1 MRIRV
6 AVPDEHVTSEVVE
19 PILEAVT
26 RLNQHMLATGQTPTS
41 HEAIASGAIWRPE
54 NPGDEFFDHG
64 GTIASRGWGD
74 CDDWAPLHAATLRA
88 TGEDPNAKVRMVSSG
103 PNTYHALVE
112 RGDGSIEDPS
122 VAAGM
127 KPLSGRLPRVIGGDE
142 TIQIMAC
149 DPHDGR
155 VYAGQLAPAVGPL
168 SMHCGPGLALRGCHV
183 IGQGPLYEARVDVP
197 LLGSRLVHV
206 RSFTRRLPH
215 RHRGRHHVHGAV
227 PYAISVTHSSPWKA
241 QALHGAIVGAILC
254 GDAAEMTTSLD
265 RYKLLALQNA
275 MAGLSPGQVRDSLI
289 ATMHADLTAAAQESG
304 RHPEEHSKELLA
316 QTMPAPDVVVG
327 GFFSDLGHIASSV
340 VSDVSHVASSVAAD
354 VGPWVGDILHGV
366 EAAVS
371 VVPGLG
377 TAVSD
382 IVATA
387 ETAYESA
394 AALLSGNPFEAA
406 IDAAYNYALAS
417 VPGAAAL
424 HPILDPVKKVLID
437 LTIKHEPIEASVLDG
452 VLSKVP
458 DVPKLGSVSPR
469 SVAAS
474 LAHLIVGHLGV
485 KTSKGVVKVPLPKVT
500 VPKAAP
506 VPVAHAKV
514 PVAAPAPID
523 LSHMRALVFPVAH
536 AATAANP
543 NVPPHPTAMPAPAL
557 ARGSGQIWHC
567 QPLPGGQWACQ
578 WA

>member
-6 AVPDEHVTSEVVE
+6 AVPDDHVTAEVVE

-26 RLNQHMLATGQTPTS
+26 RLDEHMLATGQTPTS

-54 NPGDEFFDHG
+54 NPGDEHFDHG

-88 TGEDPNAKVRMVSSG
+88 TGQDPGAKVRMVTSG

-112 RGDGSIEDPS
+112 RSDGTIEDPS
-122 VAAGM
+122 IAAGM
-127 KPLSGRLPRVIGGDE
+127 KPLSGGAPKIIGSGE
-142 TIQIMAC
+142 TIEIMAC

-155 VYAGQLAPAVGPL
+155 VYAGQLAPTVGPL
-168 SMHCGPGLALRGCHV
+168 SMHCGPGLAVRGCHV
-183 IGQGPLYEARVDVP
+183 MGQGPLYEARVDVP
-197 LLGSRLVHV
+197 IVGSRLVHV
-206 RSFTRRLPH
+206 RSFMRRHPHRRLH
-215 RHRGRHHVHGAV
+215 RVHGAV
-227 PYAISVTHSSPWKA
+227 PYAISVTHQSPWKQDA
-241 QALHGAIVGAILC
+241 IHGAIVGAILC
-254 GDAAEMTTSLD
+254 GDAAEMNTSLD

-275 MAGLSPGQVRDSLI
+275 MAGLSPGQVHDSLV
-289 ATMHADLTAAAQESG
+289 ATMHADMLAAAEASG
-304 RHPEEHSKELLA
+304 RTPEEHSQELLA
-316 QTMPAPDVVVG
+316 QTMPPADVVVG

-340 VSDVSHVASSVAAD
+340 VSDVSKVASAVAHDA
-354 VGPWVGDILHGV
+354 GPWVGDILHGV

-424 HPILDPVKKVLID
+424 HPILDPVKRALID
-437 LTIKHEPIEASVLDG
+437 MTLKHEPLEASVLDG
-452 VLSKVP
+452 LLNRVP
-458 DVPKLGSVSPR
+458 DAPKIGSVSPR

-485 KTSKGVVKVPLPKVT
+485 RTSKGVVKVALPKVA
-500 VPKAAP
+500 PMPAPRPAPMP
-506 VPVAHAKV
+506 VPHAVAPLSFANLKPFGV
-514 PVAAPAPID
+514 P
-523 LSHMRALVFPVAH
+523 H
-536 AATAANP
+536 AATAASA

-557 ARGSGQIWHC
+557 ARGSGSVWHC

-578 WA
+578 WV